1 MINRIV
7 VAGRLTRDP
16 ETKYYDSKPYC
27 RFSIAV
33 DRPFRNQQ
41 TGEKETDFID
51 CVSFGR
57 NAEFVQ
63 NYVSKGRL
71 VAVDGRLQIR
81 SWTAEDGTKRTRAE
95 VVADN
100 VQALDRP
107 NGGAAPR
114 QSQPDDDDPFA
125 DE

>member
-16 ETKYYDSKPYC
+16 ETKYYDSKPCC
-27 RFSIAV
+27 RFAIAV

-41 TGEKETDFID
+41 TGERETDFID
-51 CVSFGR
+51 VTAFGR

-81 SWTAEDGTKRTRAE
+81 SWTADDGTKRTRAE
-95 VVADN
+95 VVADS

-107 NGGAAPR
+107 NGGAAPK